1 MNLARNATTIC
12 ASSRNSTRTLS
23 KHALLCLKDALLD
36 NVNGGNTTDVH
47 HNLHRHLYCKLIS
60 INGIATNCHI
70 KLPTWI
76 KKGIITLYPRKVYM
90 GFKRSYNNVNNK
102 SININREKIKGK
114 KWVRTGEGSYK
125 VEVGDSKKTEGITKE
140 TS

>member
-1 MNLARNATTIC
+1 
-12 ASSRNSTRTLS
+12 
-23 KHALLCLKDALLD
+23 
-36 NVNGGNTTDVH
+36 
-47 HNLHRHLYCKLIS
+47 
-60 INGIATNCHI
+60 
-70 KLPTWI
+70 
-76 KKGIITLYPRKVYM
+76 M